1 MGFEKC
7 GSDFEISYGLET
19 EGICLLAFFDL
30 VIAMI
35 MVSARWFCFVAL
47 GLGER

>member
-7 GSDFEISYGLET
+7 ESDFDIFCGLET
-19 EGICLLAFFDL
+19 EGICILAFFNL

-35 MVSARWFCFVAL
+35 MVSARWFCLVAL
-47 GLGER
+47 GLGEW